1 MKSDEQV
8 RVDTVRRV
16 TWIGLIANLL
26 LSLGK
31 VLAGLLGK
39 STAMLA
45 DGIHSLSDLITD
57 VVVLVFVGVSGKE
70 RDHDHHYGHGKYET
84 FASMLVSFVLCAVG
98 IGIFISGIKLMLQ
111 GIRGEPIER
120 PGYLALIAAPVSIL
134 VKEWLFRYTRSQA
147 RKTSSSVMM
156 ANAWH
161 HRSDALSS
169 VGTLIGI
176 SGAMFLGEQWRIL
189 DPITSMIVSVFIVK
203 VGIDLALPSINELLE
218 VALPKELETE
228 IMSIIRDV
236 PGVDDAHNLKT
247 RKNGN
252 TYVIDVHI
260 RVDKTYTVLKSHNI
274 ASQVERDIRKH
285 YGQKTYINVHVEP
298 GR

>member
-84 FASMLVSFVLCAVG
+84 FATMLVSFVLCAVG

-111 GIRGEPIER
+111 GIRGESIER

-134 VKEWLFRYTRSQA
+134 VKEWLFRFSRSQA
-147 RKTSSSVMM
+147 RKPSSSVML

-189 DPITSMIVSVFIVK
+189 DPITSMIVSVFVVK
-203 VGIDLALPSINELLE
+203 VGVELALPSINELLE
-218 VALPKELETE
+218 AALPKELETE
-228 IMSIIRDV
+228 IMRIIRDV

>member
-1 MKSDEQV
+1 MKSDEQI

-134 VKEWLFRYTRSQA
+134 VKEWLFRYTRSQG

-203 VGIDLALPSINELLE
+203 VGVDLALPSINELLE

-228 IMSIIRDV
+228 IMNIIRKV

-260 RVDKTYTVLKSHNI
+260 RVDKTFTVLKSHNI
-274 ASQVERDIRKH
+274 ASQVEKDIREH
-285 YGQKTYINVHVEP
+285 YGHKTYINVHVEP